1 MKTDPGVN
9 TALANDAADMR
20 KATLSTL
27 LADPARGRGLVWQM
41 EDLRI
46 DLSRQFVT
54 PAVMKNLQAL
64 ARAESLADRI
74 AALFAGAPVNVSEG
88 RAVVHMA
95 QRAAERITSAAFA
108 RLSDFAESVRQS
120 DVADVINIGIG
131 GSDLGPAMVSTALA
145 HMASGPRVHYVS
157 NVDPAHL
164 HDVLRGCDPART
176 LVILTSKTFTT
187 DETMRNAALAGSW
200 LARGGNKA
208 GMAAVTAAPDV
219 AAGRG
224 IAADRIFEFDEGV
237 GGRYSLWSAVGLPVM
252 IDIGC
257 AGFIQLLQ
265 GAAAMDRHFETAPH
279 DENLPVILGLLR
291 IWNRN
296 FMDYPTLG
304 VMPYDQRLALLPAW
318 LQQLEMESNGKSVRA
333 DGSAV
338 DYPTTPVIWGA
349 AGTGCQHSF
358 FQALHQGRDIIPLDI
373 MVPLAPTG
381 LSRDA
386 NWHDSHNILVANAIA
401 QAEALACGAAN
412 AAEPHRHFEGGRPS
426 TLISW
431 DESTPHAV
439 GRLLALY
446 EHVTVVSGFLWGV
459 NSFDQWGV
467 ELGKAMA
474 KQIATA
480 LDKGA
485 APESL
490 SATAVDLLDR
500 LRGQ

>member
-1 MKTDPGVN
+1 MKTDPSVN
-9 TALANDAADMR
+9 TALANDAAEMR

-176 LVILTSKTFTT
+176 LVIVTSKTFTT

-200 LARGGNKA
+200 LARGGNQA

-219 AAGRG
+219 
-224 IAADRIFEFDEGV
+224 
-237 GGRYSLWSAVGLPVM
+237 
-252 IDIGC
+252 
-257 AGFIQLLQ
+257 
-265 GAAAMDRHFETAPH
+265 AAAMDRHFETAPH

-431 DESTPHAV
+431 DESTPRAV

-485 APESL
+485 APEGL

>member
-9 TALANDAADMR
+9 TALANDAAEMR

-176 LVILTSKTFTT
+176 LVIVTSKTFTT
-187 DETMRNAALAGSW
+187 DETMRNAALAETW
-200 LARGGNKA
+200 LASGGNQA
-208 GMAAVTAAPDV
+208 GMAAVTAAPGV

-224 IAADRIFEFDEGV
+224 IAADRIFEFDEG
-237 GGRYSLWSAVGLPVM
+237 GG
-252 IDIGC
+252 
-257 AGFIQLLQ
+257 
-265 GAAAMDRHFETAPH
+265 GALFA
-279 DENLPVILGLLR
+279 
-291 IWNRN
+291 
-296 FMDYPTLG
+296 
-304 VMPYDQRLALLPAW
+304 
-318 LQQLEMESNGKSVRA
+318 
-333 DGSAV
+333 
-338 DYPTTPVIWGA
+338 
-349 AGTGCQHSF
+349 
-358 FQALHQGRDIIPLDI
+358 
-373 MVPLAPTG
+373 
-381 LSRDA
+381 
-386 NWHDSHNILVANAIA
+386 
-401 QAEALACGAAN
+401 
-412 AAEPHRHFEGGRPS
+412 
-426 TLISW
+426 
-431 DESTPHAV
+431 
-439 GRLLALY
+439 
-446 EHVTVVSGFLWGV
+446 VVSGRSAGDDRYWLRRFHP
-459 NSFDQWGV
+459 
-467 ELGKAMA
+467 
-474 KQIATA
+474 
-480 LDKGA
+480 A
-485 APESL
+485 AAGGGGHGP
-490 SATAVDLLDR
+490 AF
-500 LRGQ
+500 